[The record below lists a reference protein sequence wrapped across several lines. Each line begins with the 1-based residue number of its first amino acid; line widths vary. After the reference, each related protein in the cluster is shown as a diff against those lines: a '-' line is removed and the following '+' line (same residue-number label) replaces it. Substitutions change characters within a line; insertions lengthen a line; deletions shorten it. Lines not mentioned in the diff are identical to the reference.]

1 MPRRYFSYGELYLTL
16 NIITFI
22 GTLFTILGWVVLIV
36 ILSNTSILSLGI
48 SGYVGYMDGLYGN
61 NMPHHTF
68 IDGVS

>member
-48 SGYVGYMDGLYGN
+48 SRYVGYMDRLYGN

>member
-1 MPRRYFSYGELYLTL
+1 M
-16 NIITFI
+16 
-22 GTLFTILGWVVLIV
+22 VMLI
-36 ILSNTSILSLGI
+36 NTNSISLGM